1 MSSIVKLDQLAGL
14 ESVLVEGN
22 LAKLSADQRISYY
35 KQVCDSVGLN
45 PLTQP
50 FEYLTLQGK
59 MILYARR
66 ACTDQLRHIHGISV
80 TIVGREKLDG
90 VYVVTARA
98 STPTGRCDES
108 IGAVPLDGLKG
119 ENLSNALMKAET
131 KAKRRV
137 TLAICGLSFID
148 ESELDGVKDKL
159 APAPQ
164 PTRTLEAIA
173 TAPSPSQ
180 LAGTAGYRAAM
191 AVDPTRDAEPADV
204 QQILADRIDEYGLPI
219 PAHPC
224 PVVRKGKPDAGMLW
238 SELPTAKVR
247 DMYTKLKAAMSPE
260 QIEWAEYLMMRDGAS
275 KEGK

>member
-1 MSSIVKLDQLAGL
+1 MSGIVKLDQLAGL

-22 LAKLSADQRISYY
+22 LAKLTSNQRIDYY
-35 KQVCDSVGLN
+35 KKVCDSVGLN

-80 TIVGREKLDG
+80 TIVAREKLEG

-98 STPTGRCDES
+98 STPAGRCDES

-119 ENLSNALMKAET
+119 ESLSNALMKAET

-148 ESELDGVKDKL
+148 ESELDGVRDKL
-159 APAPQ
+159 APAPK
-164 PTRTLEAIA
+164 PTRTLDAIA
-173 TAPSPSQ
+173 N
-180 LAGTAGYRAAM
+180 
-191 AVDPTRDAEPADV
+191 VDPTRDAEPADV
-204 QQILADRIDEYGLPI
+204 QQDLTNRVDEYGLPI

-238 SELPTAKVR
+238 SELDPAKLR

-260 QIEWAEYLMMRDGAS
+260 QVEWAEYLMMRDGAS